1 MSTPLP
7 AHLVASIRRRIAW
20 LREEWQ
26 IDEVYAPPQ
35 HRGYPMVR
43 RPELASPR
51 AKASTSPG
59 APSPTFPQPRR
70 NDARSRS

>member
-7 AHLVASIRRRIAW
+7 AHLVASIRRRIDW

-26 IDEVYAPPQ
+26 IDEAYTPPQ

-51 AKASTSPG
+51 AKAYTSPG

>member
-7 AHLVASIRRRIAW
+7 GHLVASISQRIAW

-26 IDEVYAPPQ
+26 IDDVHAPPQ
-35 HRGYPMVR
+35 HRDYPMLR

-59 APSPTFPQPRR
+59 APCPTFPQPHR

>member
-7 AHLVASIRRRIAW
+7 AHLATSIRRRIAW

-26 IDEVYAPPQ
+26 IDEVYASPQ

-43 RPELASPR
+43 RPELANQR
-51 AKASTSPG
+51 AKAATSPG
-59 APSPTFPQPRR
+59 APSPTFPQPHRD
-70 NDARSRS
+70 DARSRS

>member
-26 IDEVYAPPQ
+26 IDEAHAPPQ
-35 HRGYPMVR
+35 LTGYPMAR
-43 RPELASPR
+43 RPEPASPT